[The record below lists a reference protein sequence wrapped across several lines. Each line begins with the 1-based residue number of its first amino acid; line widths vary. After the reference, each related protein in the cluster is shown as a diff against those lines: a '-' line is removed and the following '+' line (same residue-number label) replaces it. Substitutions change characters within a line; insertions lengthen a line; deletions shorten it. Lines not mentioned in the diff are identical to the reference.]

1 MSRSIAELS
10 GRVLAGKLLGRD
22 DLLWLTQQS
31 QSNLPELLTGAWQVR
46 FARFGRR
53 VRLCCII
60 AGKLG
65 GCPENCKWCA
75 QSAAAGSR
83 AQYAT
88 KEQILQTAD
97 DARQVRAAGIGIVN
111 SGRTPTRSELNS
123 VTEAAREIRG
133 RHGDNIYICA
143 SLGELTPEQAA
154 ELAAAGVTRYNHNL
168 ESSRRFY
175 PNVVSS
181 HSYDD
186 RLATLAAARHAGI
199 GLCCGGIF
207 GMGENWEDR
216 VDLALTLRDKVH
228 PSIVPLNFLAPIPGT
243 EMEHAT
249 PLTPAEILAIIAVF
263 RLAMPDVDLKV
274 AGGREANLRSLQS
287 WIFHAGATSIITSV
301 TGKYLTTPNQGA
313 DADLQMLRDLEM
325 EVVKE
330 L

>member
-1 MSRSIAELS
+1 MSRSIDDLS
-10 GRVLAGKLLGRD
+10 RRTLAGGLLGRD
-22 DLLWLTQQS
+22 DLLWLAAQS
-31 QSNLPELLTGAWQVR
+31 QSNLPDLLMGAWQVR

-65 GCPENCKWCA
+65 GCSENCKWCA
-75 QSAAAGSR
+75 QSAAAGSK

-88 KEQILQTAD
+88 QEQVLQTAA

-111 SGRTPTRSELNS
+111 SGRKPTRRELDD
-123 VTEAAREIRG
+123 VIAASMEIRA
-133 RHGDNIYICA
+133 RHGKDIYICA
-143 SLGELTPEQAA
+143 SLGELTAEHAS
-154 ELAAAGVTRYNHNL
+154 ELAAAGVSRYNHNL

-186 RLATLAAARHAGI
+186 RLATLAAARQAGI

-207 GMGENWEDR
+207 GMGETWEDR
-216 VDLALTLRDKVH
+216 VDLALTLREQVQ
-228 PSIVPLNFLAPIPGT
+228 PAIVPLNFLAPIPGT
-243 EMEHAT
+243 EMERAT
-249 PLTPAEILAIIAVF
+249 PLTPTEILAIIAIF
-263 RLAMPDVDLKV
+263 RLALPEVDLKV

-313 DADLQMLRDLEM
+313 DADLRMLRDLGM